1 MGNLSYI
8 ILLPL
13 IASLIVGFGKLG
25 ATYSRLVA
33 ISVTAIQL
41 LVLAKI
47 TLIFDPSQAGFQ
59 LTESYNWIHLNLGS
73 LGHFVS
79 KYAIGVDGLS
89 LGLLL
94 LTGLV
99 SFVALWNSKDIHD
112 KIEGYYALVLL
123 LNASLMGC
131 FVAQDMFLF
140 YIFFEFML
148 LPMYFLIGIW
158 GGPRRNY
165 ASLKFFIYTLVGSLF
180 ILIVMLGI
188 ALAYMDPYE
197 TAISLQKLG
206 VNQGFGIEALQSMQ
220 TALAAHE
227 IAPNQI
233 VHSFDMQALSDAHN
247 CQPNN
252 LFSPQSGFLLGG
264 LSGRAWGFWLLFIGF
279 AIKLPLVP
287 LHTWL
292 PDAHVEAPTP
302 ISVLLAGVLLKI
314 GAYGWLRMAIP
325 FFPAEA
331 IQAAPIMAGLGVL
344 SIIYGAYNALAM
356 TDLKKLVAYSSV
368 SHMGFVLLGIA
379 SFTPEGWQGA
389 IYQLLSHGILSSLL
403 FLMVGVLYSRTGN
416 RQIDNFSGLA
426 TTMPWFTVIS
436 GIAIFASLGLP
447 GFSGFIGEFFSL
459 MGAFTS
465 SNLTPIY
472 AVLGG
477 LGILLGAG
485 YLLWTFQKIFLGS
498 YYVRESTWEL
508 PDLTIMEKISLFGL
522 GILSI
527 IFGIFPGII
536 FELSEIFVTNSLN
549 LLFHS

>member
-25 ATYSRLVA
+25 GTYSRLVA

-47 TLIFDPSQAGFQ
+47 TLIFDPTQAGFQ

-389 IYQLLSHGILSSLL
+389 IFQLLSHGILSSLL